1 MLKSYNFEIQV
12 ICPGCNTN
20 HPVSSLLADGTCE
33 NCGKELILNNL
44 IQQSFETGSFTGS
57 FIDRIK
63 IMNGFLTGV
72 FNNHN
77 SSAGLGAVSEFKMMC
92 RSHPAD
98 CEECKTP
105 LDESDILDSISNKKP
120 VFCRKCN
127 HPMPVRPADEKIKIF
142 HPKAVAVIN
151 DSKGFDHNP
160 KDVDSK
166 SKTIVFSCMTC
177 GAGLK
182 LDNHSQRLSKCSF
195 CDNENYLP
203 DAVWN
208 RLHPYKEPERI
219 YLILDLDESD
229 LKETLDY
236 FFTTNIFTN
245 YLLLGIRNTHFS
257 DFIGAYFASENGVFL
272 SDSVKSW
279 WKILL
284 NSKYERTSKD
294 ENINME
300 IELAT
305 GIFKILFIEDVK
317 DIFFSNFRN
326 AYGKLNTELKEF
338 IAGNIIE
345 IPDYIRDLLSK
356 DSAESVRLALEKNKF
371 SEKQITPALKKEKG
385 FFGKLFG

>member
-1 MLKSYNFEIQV
+1 MLKSYSFEIQV

-20 HPVSSLLADGTCE
+20 HPVSSLLDNETCE
-33 NCGKELILNNL
+33 NCGKVLYMNKL
-44 IQQSFETGSFTGS
+44 IQKFFETSS

-63 IMNGFLTGV
+63 IMNGFLEGV
-72 FNNHN
+72 FNYQKQ
-77 SSAGLGAVSEFKMMC
+77 SSNLGAISEFKMMC
-92 RSHPAD
+92 KSHPAN

-105 LDESDILDSISNKKP
+105 LDETDILASIANKKP
-120 VFCRKCN
+120 IICRKCN
-127 HPMPVRPADEKIKIF
+127 HPMPVRPADEEIKLL
-142 HPKAVAVIN
+142 HPKAIGVIN
-151 DSKGFDHNP
+151 DSGGYDANP

-166 SKTIVFSCMTC
+166 TKSIVFSCMTC

-182 LDNHSQRLSKCSF
+182 LDEHSKRSIRCSY

-203 DAVWN
+203 DSIWN

-219 YLILDLDESD
+219 YLMLDLDEGD
-229 LKETLDY
+229 IKETLDY
-236 FFTTNIFTN
+236 FFNTKIFTN

-257 DFIGAYFASENGVFL
+257 DFIDAYFTSENGIFL
-272 SDSVKSW
+272 SDSVKNW

-294 ENINME
+294 ENINTE

-305 GIFKILFIEDVK
+305 GIFKILYIEDVK

-326 AYGKLNTELKEF
+326 AYEKLIPELKEF

-345 IPDYIRDLLSK
+345 IPEDIRDMLSK
-356 DSAESVRLALEKNKF
+356 DITENVRLALDKNKT
-371 SEKQITPALKKEKG
+371 SENQISPELKKGKKG
-385 FFGKLFG
+385 FFGKLFK

>member
-1 MLKSYNFEIQV
+1 MLKSYNLEIQV

-20 HPVSSLLADGTCE
+20 HPVSSLLANETCE
-33 NCGKELILNNL
+33 NCGKELIMHNL
-44 IQQSFETGSFTGS
+44 IQQSFESGS
-57 FIDRIK
+57 FIDRIR

-72 FNNHN
+72 FNNQKL
-77 SSAGLGAVSEFKMMC
+77 SAGLGTISEFKMMC
-92 RSHPAD
+92 RSHPAI

-105 LDESDILDSISNKKP
+105 LGESDILDSIANKKP
-120 VFCRKCN
+120 IFCRKCN
-127 HPMPVRPADEKIKIF
+127 HPMPVRPADDEIKQF
-142 HPKAVAVIN
+142 HPKAIGVIN
-151 DSKGFDHNP
+151 DSRGFDSNL

-166 SKTIVFSCMTC
+166 TKTIVFSCMTC

-182 LDNHSQRLSKCSF
+182 LDEHSKRLMKCSY

-203 DAVWN
+203 DAIWN

-236 FFTTNIFTN
+236 FFTNKIFTN

-257 DFIGAYFASENGVFL
+257 DFIGTYFTSENGVFL
-272 SDSVKSW
+272 SDSVKCW
-279 WKILL
+279 WKNLL

-294 ENINME
+294 ENINVE

-317 DIFFSNFRN
+317 NIFFSNFRN
-326 AYGKLNTELKEF
+326 AYGKLNPELKEF

-345 IPDYIRDLLSK
+345 IPDDIRDMLSK
-356 DSAESVRLALEKNKF
+356 DTNESVRLAVAENKPPVKEEK
-371 SEKQITPALKKEKG
+371 KG
-385 FFGKLFG
+385 FFRKLFG

>member
-1 MLKSYNFEIQV
+1 MLKSYNFQIQV

-20 HPVSSLLADGTCE
+20 HPVSSLLANETCD
-33 NCGKELILNNL
+33 NCGKELFMNKL
-44 IQQSFETGSFTGS
+44 IQRSFETGS

-63 IMNGFLTGV
+63 IMNGFLSGI
-72 FNNHN
+72 FDNQKP
-77 SSAGLGAVSEFKMMC
+77 SPGLGSISEFKMIC
-92 RSHPAD
+92 WSHPAD

-105 LDESDILDSISNKKP
+105 LDESDILDSITNKKP
-120 VFCRKCN
+120 IFCKKCN
-127 HPMPVRPADEKIKIF
+127 HPMPVRPADDEIKQF
-142 HPKAVAVIN
+142 HPKAIGVIN
-151 DSKGFDHNP
+151 DSRGFDVHP
-160 KDVDSK
+160 DVVETK
-166 SKTIVFSCMTC
+166 SHTVVFSCMTC

-182 LDNHSQRLSKCSF
+182 LDEHSKRLMKCSY

-203 DAVWN
+203 DAIWN

-219 YLILDLDESD
+219 YLILDLNESD

-236 FFTTNIFTN
+236 FFTMNIFTN

-257 DFIGAYFASENGVFL
+257 DFIGTYFTSENGVFL

-279 WKILL
+279 WKNLL

-294 ENINME
+294 ENINTE

-345 IPDYIRDLLSK
+345 IPDDIRDMLSK
-356 DSAESVRLALEKNKF
+356 DSSESVRLALAKNKS
-371 SEKQITPALKKEKG
+371 SENQLSSAIKKEKR